1 MCSIIL
7 ILSDDFFVATPSN
20 NQDRVN
26 YSAVK
31 KWRGLKQYLAVVAR
45 VYKGLIVAQKSRD
58 RTPTSLAKSGNLWK
72 WDQQCNQWKRC
83 NFDYDQTSIWITY
96 FASNSRVESLL
107 NCIIRAK
114 INNAPFHRVHRW
126 HPPQIWQV
134 LMEEKSPRVGL
145 LPLSFWQTHFK
156 FFETWAR
163 VTVSE
168 IIVRTSYLST
178 YILQKP
184 PSLPPRNTQPLILVY
199 RNSISKLTTEKERNF
214 SS

>member
-1 MCSIIL
+1 MTRFEAIFGSSSSCL
-7 ILSDDFFVATPSN
+7 YGSDS
-20 NQDRVN
+20 
-26 YSAVK
+26 SAK
-31 KWRGLKQYLAVVAR
+31 
-45 VYKGLIVAQKSRD
+45 KSRE
-58 RTPTSLAKSGNLWK
+58 TPTSLAKSGNLWK

-96 FASNSRVESLL
+96 FASNSRVENLL